1 MLPLHG
7 ALVALHCECTEAAP
21 VRVGTGCLSCG
32 APRDGMQ
39 SGGDFEMLRVSGAA
53 LPGQESG
60 EAWAS
65 RGRDAARSSSAAR
78 SLILATVATRDGR
91 VSSNPRDGGVCRGK
105 TQPR

>member
-7 ALVALHCECTEAAP
+7 ALVALHCGCTEAAP

-39 SGGDFEMLRVSGAA
+39 SGGDFEMLRVSGARTDA
-53 LPGQESG
+53 LREESG
-60 EAWAS
+60 APGP
-65 RGRDAARSSSAAR
+65 RGDEMRRGPSAAR

-91 VSSNPRDGGVCRGK
+91 ASI
-105 TQPR
+105 T